1 MSKRETSSLP
11 DELCKRVFQQSGK
24 IVDVTAVATLLPKQ
38 GKTDFTGK
46 KFICPNPL
54 LSFGSHI

>member
-1 MSKRETSSLP
+1 MKKT
-11 DELCKRVFQQSGK
+11 
-24 IVDVTAVATLLPKQ
+24 DVTAVATLFLKQ
-38 GKTDFTGK
+38 GKTDFTGN

>member
-1 MSKRETSSLP
+1 M
-11 DELCKRVFQQSGK
+11 K
-24 IVDVTAVATLLPKQ
+24 IGDVTAVATLLSME

>member
-1 MSKRETSSLP
+1 VDFPSNLSVSRVKTHIRVQAAWKDEVSLVK
-11 DELCKRVFQQSGK
+11 E
-24 IVDVTAVATLLPKQ
+24 